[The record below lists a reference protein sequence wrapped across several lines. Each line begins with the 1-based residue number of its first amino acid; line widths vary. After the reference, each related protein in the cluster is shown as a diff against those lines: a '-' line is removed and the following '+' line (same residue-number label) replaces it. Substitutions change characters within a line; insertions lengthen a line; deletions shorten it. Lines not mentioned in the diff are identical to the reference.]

1 MEPLTWVEV
10 KRSALIHNVQ
20 EFRRL
25 VGPGCILA
33 PVVKA
38 NAYGH
43 GTVLAAKA
51 FVEGGAN
58 WLCVHDIREAMV
70 LRDGGV
76 DVPVYVLGYVAPDA
90 MEEVIRTRAHI
101 LVYDP
106 DTVEAAAAAG
116 REAGKEVPLH
126 IKVETGNNRQ
136 GVLPAEALELAKKI
150 TATDGVRLEGASTH
164 FADIEDTTDHSYA
177 KEQLQNFN
185 DFLASVTDAGMT
197 IPVRHASNSASA
209 ILWPQTHKDM
219 VRVGIASYGM
229 WPSKETYIT
238 ALMDN
243 RHEVSLQPALTW
255 KTRIGQVKSVP
266 AGSYVG
272 YGCSYRTTHD
282 TRLGIL
288 CVGYFDGYDRRLSNQ
303 AYVLVNGHRAPVRG
317 RVCMNIVI
325 IDVTHVPD
333 VEVGQEVILLGTDGD
348 SHLSAEQLAEWIGTI
363 NYEIPT
369 RIRPG
374 ISRIAVD

>member
-1 MEPLTWVEV
+1 M
-10 KRSALIHNVQ
+10 
-20 EFRRL
+20 
-25 VGPGCILA
+25 
-33 PVVKA
+33 
-38 NAYGH
+38 
-43 GTVLAAKA
+43 
-51 FVEGGAN
+51 
-58 WLCVHDIREAMV
+58 
-70 LRDGGV
+70 
-76 DVPVYVLGYVAPDA
+76 
-90 MEEVIRTRAHI
+90 
-101 LVYDP
+101 
-106 DTVEAAAAAG
+106 
-116 REAGKEVPLH
+116 
-126 IKVETGNNRQ
+126 
-136 GVLPAEALELAKKI
+136 PAEALELAKKI
-150 TATDGVRLEGASTH
+150 TLTDGVKLEGASTH
-164 FADIEDTTDHSYA
+164 FADVEDTTDHSYA
-177 KEQLQNFN
+177 RQQLENFN
-185 DFLASVTDAGMT
+185 DFLASVNDAGMT

-229 WPSKETYIT
+229 WPSKETYIS

-255 KTRIGQVKSVP
+255 KTRVGQVKEVP

-282 TRLGIL
+282 TRLAIL

-333 VEVGQEVILLGTDGD
+333 VEVGQEVILLGSDGD